1 MEKIFKQLLVVIL
14 IFSLALCE
22 GGISTAASIKITIPR
37 DGKLEKK
44 NKAPEDEYTSDENLT
59 KEEELNRREAE
70 LNERERALEER
81 ERALEERERLLDER
95 AGYSENSEEV
105 GPFLSGA
112 SLVRIG
118 NVTDE
123 QVEAVQT
130 GFKKMP
136 KKARET
142 IIAAG
147 YRVEVTDEDIEKLIT
162 GGGTNSW
169 YGATAGDPLYVILV
183 ANNQSLEDMQ
193 RTTIHECGHALA
205 NTMSGA
211 DNSELW
217 LNCYAAEAKTMYHT
231 AEVSNASEWF
241 SECYVYYLTD
251 PEYLKITAPQSYSY
265 MDVYLNQVL
274 VK

>member
-1 MEKIFKQLLVVIL
+1 MKKIVHKIL
-14 IFSLALCE
+14 IVLLIVSLSLC
-22 GGISTAASIKITIPR
+22 GSGISTVASIKITIPK

-44 NKAPEDEYTSDENLT
+44 NLVSDEEYAPEEYLS
-59 KEEELNRREAE
+59 KEEELNRREEE

-81 ERALEERERLLDER
+81 ERALEERERQLDER
-95 AGYSENSEEV
+95 AGYIENSEEI

-123 QVEAVQT
+123 QVEAVQN

-136 KKARET
+136 RRVREI

-183 ANNQSLEDMQ
+183 ANNQSVEDMQ
-193 RTTIHECGHALA
+193 RTAIHECGHALA

-211 DNSELW
+211 DCSELW
-217 LNCYAAEAKTMYHT
+217 LSCYAAEAKTLYHT
-231 AEVSNASEWF
+231 AEVSDASEWF
-241 SECYVYYLTD
+241 CECYVYYLTD

-274 VK
+274 AK

>member
-1 MEKIFKQLLVVIL
+1 MKKVFHKLLVVLL
-14 IFSLALCE
+14 IFSFAFCSN
-22 GGISTAASIKITIPR
+22 GIDTAASIRITIPK

-44 NKAPEDEYTSDENLT
+44 NTAVEEEYSSDEHLT
-59 KEEELNRREAE
+59 KEEELNRREEE

-81 ERALEERERLLDER
+81 ERALEERERQLDER
-95 AGYSENSEEV
+95 AGYTEDTEEV

-123 QVEAVQT
+123 QVEAVQN

-136 KKARET
+136 QRVREI

-183 ANNQSLEDMQ
+183 ANNQTVEDMQ
-193 RTTIHECGHALA
+193 RTAIHECGHALA

-211 DNSELW
+211 DCSELW
-217 LNCYAAEAKTMYHT
+217 LNCYAAEGKTLYHT
-231 AEVSNASEWF
+231 AEVSDASEWF
-241 SECYVYYLTD
+241 CECYVYYLTD
-251 PEYLKITAPQSYSY
+251 PEYLKITEPQSYSY

-274 VK
+274 AK